1 MSKVT
6 NRLFELSD
14 KKEVIMLWDLCGL
27 TRPWNDPSK
36 DIERK
41 LSLEDG
47 CFWVLETSNKIVGTV
62 MFGYDGH
69 RGNVYY
75 FCIHPHFQGKKIGS
89 TIMKKVEKKLMDMN
103 CPKLN
108 IMVRTTNVK
117 VTGFYKSIGYLKE
130 DTVLLG
136 KRLISDEK

>member
-14 KKEVIMLWDLCGL
+14 EKEVIMLWDLCGL

-41 LSLEDG
+41 LSLKDG
-47 CFWVLETSNKIVGTV
+47 YFWVLESNNKIVGTV

-75 FCIHPHFQGKKIGS
+75 LSLIHI
-89 TIMKKVEKKLMDMN
+89 
-103 CPKLN
+103 
-108 IMVRTTNVK
+108 
-117 VTGFYKSIGYLKE
+117 
-130 DTVLLG
+130 
-136 KRLISDEK
+136 